1 MEKLLKHEVFA
12 QNLRSIRKKKGLTQ
26 EETVTKLQLL
36 GSPISRSTYSL
47 IEMGRGNIFM
57 SDLVGLKQIF
67 DVDFQ
72 EFFEGI
78 PVQREG

>member
-1 MEKLLKHEVFA
+1 MEKLLKHKAFA
-12 QNLRSIRKKKGLTQ
+12 QNLRNIRKKKGLTQ